1 VKTNKSILAV
11 MAVAVVLS
19 VVGCIT
25 HTAEKDKKPSPVP
38 EGKPTAPPAGE
49 GWVNLLDAQHA
60 DAWKNIT
67 DKENLFEIKDGVL
80 HIFGCKKSSLRYAGY
95 TTEQFGDFDLHVEF
109 KVAKGANSGVFLR
122 AQPEGSPYRG
132 FEVQVQDDFGAPPD
146 KNTCGAIYD
155 VVTPM
160 FNMCRPAGEWNSF
173 DISVQGGKV
182 IVVMNGWKV
191 IDTDFALM
199 TKPLGKFKVPYAG
212 MPAKGKITLQDHHGE
227 AWYRNI
233 VIKKK

>member
-1 VKTNKSILAV
+1 MNRKNLVLAV
-11 MAVAVVLS
+11 LGVVVVVL
-19 VVGCIT
+19 VAGCIT
-25 HTAEKDKKPSPVP
+25 RTATKDKKASPVP
-38 EGKPTAPPAGE
+38 EGQPTPCPGGD

-60 DAWKNIT
+60 DAWKNVT

-95 TTEQFGDFDLHVEF
+95 TAEDFGDFDLHVEF

-122 AQPEGSPYRG
+122 AQPEGSAYRG
-132 FEVQVQDDFGAPPD
+132 FEIQVQDDFGAPPD
-146 KNTCGAIYD
+146 KNTCGAVYD

-160 FNMCRPAGEWNSF
+160 FNMCRSVGEWNSF

-182 IVVMNGWKV
+182 IVIMNGWKV

-199 TKPLGKFKVPYAG
+199 TKPIGKFKVPYAG
-212 MPAKGKITLQDHHGE
+212 MPARGKITLQDHHGE

-233 VIKKK
+233 AVKKK